1 MNRFVTPS
9 LVLLL
14 VVGVFA
20 GSAKAH
26 VRASDPALASSDLYL
41 QSYKTQTKT
50 PSKKA
55 TAKTATKPVS
65 LSAQDLA
72 RLLED
77 QMLAGQAVSM
87 KFTLKGGES
96 VNVIADVNSKKV
108 KIESNSMTIVSD
120 GQTVWNHQ
128 KKSNQ
133 VTIDAIGTGR
143 ESALQNP
150 KDLFLFATNY
160 TPKVTLAKN
169 NLYVLTLTPNQKV
182 QNILQATGGISKITF
197 TLGVVKD
204 KITIKGATAQSNGEN
219 VEAGGLTV
227 KSLQKVS
234 ASEFIFSQPKG
245 ARIIDLRE

>member
-1 MNRFVTPS
+1 MNRSVTTP
-9 LVLLL
+9 LVLL
-14 VVGVFA
+14 FA
-20 GSAKAH
+20 AGFFVSTANAH
-26 VRASDPALASSDLYL
+26 VRASDLTVRANTTELVL
-41 QSYKTQTKT
+41 QSNKT
-50 PSKKA
+50 PVKS
-55 TAKTATKPVS
+55 TATQSVS

-72 RLLED
+72 KMLEQ

-87 KFTLKGGES
+87 KFTINGGES
-96 VNVIADVNSKKV
+96 VNVIADVNSKRV
-108 KIESNSMTIVSD
+108 RIESGSMTIVSD

-160 TPKVTLAKN
+160 TPKVTIAKN

-182 QNILQATGGISKITF
+182 QNILQAAGGISKITF

-204 KITIKGATAQSNGEN
+204 KITIKAATAESKGEN

-227 KSLQKVS
+227 KSLKKVS
-234 ASEFIFSQPKG
+234 ASQFTFSQPKG
-245 ARIIDLRE
+245 ARVIDLRE